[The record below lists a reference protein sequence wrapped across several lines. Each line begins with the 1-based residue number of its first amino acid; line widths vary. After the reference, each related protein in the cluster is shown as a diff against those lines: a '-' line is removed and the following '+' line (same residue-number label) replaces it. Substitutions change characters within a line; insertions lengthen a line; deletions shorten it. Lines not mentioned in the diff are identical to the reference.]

1 MEIESIFLMVD
12 VPWRSVAMILFIAA
26 PTQHTWIP
34 HCKYASTKVGQ
45 VRVSET
51 FIIAHSLP
59 PHHDQNM
66 LWLGW
71 SCNNPYIM
79 SALLCSAQPRYC
91 LVILSPDHQAGP
103 WVARPVGLK
112 NVQSIVHGGS
122 MSFPW

>member
-1 MEIESIFLMVD
+1 MAFRCYDSD
-12 VPWRSVAMILFIAA
+12 FIGIYSNTAYLTANMPA
-26 PTQHTWIP
+26 PKWAREE
-34 HCKYASTKVGQ
+34 KSL
-45 VRVSET
+45 S

-59 PHHDQNM
+59 PPYHDQNM

-71 SCNNPYIM
+71 SCNNPYII

-91 LVILSPDHQAGP
+91 LVILSPDHQSGP